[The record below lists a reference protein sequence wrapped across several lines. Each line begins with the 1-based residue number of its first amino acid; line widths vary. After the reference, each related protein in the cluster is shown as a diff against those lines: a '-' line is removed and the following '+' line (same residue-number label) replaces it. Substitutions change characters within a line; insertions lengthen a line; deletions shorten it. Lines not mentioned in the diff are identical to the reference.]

1 MPQDPLAHPGSS
13 ATWTSVVDRCAC
25 LAGFFLLP
33 CGGEKRR
40 GAEKRGAALV
50 GRAAIPSLFRERV
63 RGPPNQF
70 QLESGIFAG
79 QAQRSSWKGLLAVL
93 SYYRGRSPES
103 RASLAVN
110 QAPAHTESTVRRDPW
125 SFVWVSVYRIICVRG
140 SLCGRER
147 DGWKSPV
154 EGEKEGRWW
163 RTRKREREG
172 SNRWLGDRWLTK
184 RT

>member
-1 MPQDPLAHPGSS
+1 MDATTSWWIVALVWQDFFSG
-13 ATWTSVVDRCAC
+13 VV
-25 LAGFFLLP
+25 
-33 CGGEKRR
+33 GERNR
-40 GAEKRGAALV
+40 GEQRTREGERERERGVPLV

-110 QAPAHTESTVRRDPW
+110 QAPAHTESTVRRDPCALW
-125 SFVWVSVYRIICVRG
+125 LIVRVGEYQEYLFHVCVDL
-140 SLCGRER
+140 S
-147 DGWKSPV
+147 V
-154 EGEKEGRWW
+154 EGRRTGEKAGLKGEGGEMMEDGE
-163 RTRKREREG
+163 RKREREREG
-172 SNRWLGDRWLTK
+172 SNR
-184 RT
+184 